1 MLVRSIRNLKILPR
15 WVIVFI
21 DLTIIYFSCFFAY
34 VLRLNF
40 SLADIERSNIV
51 EGTLLYTFFGLAAI
65 IITGSYKGIIRYTGL
80 QDGVRIL
87 VMVLLNTLICGAVN
101 MLSLYNRQAN
111 LVPYSVIVI
120 SFFSSSLLLFNYRLL
135 VKYLFAYY
143 KNAIFKKTRIAIY
156 GAGQTGIITRHVI
169 DSSARTTTVGF
180 FENDKNKV
188 GKVLD
193 GIKIYE
199 AKDMEDIFDEIGVD
213 ELVMTVKEMSLD
225 AKNEIVDLCIKNQI
239 KIRTIPPID
248 KWVKGELSI
257 NQIKEINIE
266 DLLGRES
273 IKLDRN
279 NLESD
284 LRGKRVLITGAA
296 GSIGSELVRQ
306 VIQYSPDSLILVD
319 QAESG
324 LYEVEREI
332 VGSNSLAKMTIY
344 LADITNKERMTT
356 IFEYHKPEVVFHAAA
371 YKHVPMMESNPS
383 EAIVCNIL
391 GTKLLA
397 DLSVANKVKKFVMI
411 STDKAVNP
419 TNVMGCSKRI
429 AEIYVQSLNNYI
441 QDNKTGVTNFVTT
454 RFGNVLG
461 SNGSVIPLFKKQLQ
475 NGGPITV
482 THPEVT
488 RYFMTIPEACQL
500 VLEAGKM
507 GKGGE
512 IFIFDMGKAIKIADL
527 AKKMIYLSGLQPD
540 KDISIVFTGLREG
553 EKLYEELLNNQE
565 DTLPTHHDKIMIGKV
580 KEYSYEDINKYV
592 ELFNDLVYD
601 NNELKM
607 VALMKELVPEYKS
620 SYSRY
625 QVLDRITAQ

>member
-1 MLVRSIRNLKILPR
+1 MLLRSIRNLKILPR

-40 SLADIERSNIV
+40 SLSDIERSNIV
-51 EGTLLYTFFGLAAI
+51 EGTLLYTLFGLVSI
-65 IITGSYKGIIRYTGL
+65 MITSSYKGIIRYTGL
-80 QDGVRIL
+80 QDGVRII
-87 VMVLLNTLICGAVN
+87 VMVLLNTLICGVVN
-101 MLSLYNRQAN
+101 MVSLYNRQAN
-111 LVPYSVIVI
+111 LIPYSVIVI

-273 IKLDRN
+273 IKLDRKG
-279 NLESD
+279 LESD

-306 VIQYSPDSLILVD
+306 VIQYSPNSLILVD

-332 VGSNSLAKMTIY
+332 VGSNSLAKMSIY

-397 DLSVANKVKKFVMI
+397 DLSVANRVSKFVMI

-429 AEIYVQSLNNYI
+429 AEIYVQSLNNFI
-441 QDNKTGVTNFVTT
+441 QVNKTGVTNFVTT

-527 AKKMIYLSGLQPD
+527 ARKMIYLSGLQPD

-565 DTLPTHHDKIMIGKV
+565 DTLPTHHDKIMIGRV

-620 SYSRY
+620 NYSRY
-625 QVLDRITAQ
+625 EVLDRISI